1 MNILIAG
8 DGKVG
13 AMLTRQLSAEGHDI
27 TLIDNDADVLE
38 NSIEQ
43 YDVMSVVGN
52 CASMET
58 LRAADVRK
66 ADLLITATS
75 SDETNLLCCMTAHGM
90 NPNLHTIARI
100 RTPEYSESVYAMREM
115 FALSMTVNPEKT
127 AAMEID
133 HLLKYPGFLRRE
145 TFAQGLV
152 EIVEIR
158 IGEKLRKLHGRPLYR
173 LGSIVRCQ
181 VLVCAVTRRGE
192 TVIPSGDFILE
203 EGDRIFVTA
212 SSLNLSI
219 LMKNLGLVTRPVRN
233 AVIIGAGRLSYYL
246 TNRLLKEGIS
256 VKIIDINEERC
267 VKMAEAIPR
276 ACVVRGDASVH
287 NTLLK
292 EGVGES
298 DAMINLTGMDELNIV
313 LGLYGTSNHVPRVIT
328 KVGHT
333 DSTQILGNLQVGSIV
348 SPKELCCTAIVRY
361 VRAMQNQ
368 MGAAES
374 IHSFAD
380 GQAEALEFVV
390 TEETRHRG
398 EKLMDVSMKKN
409 VLVASIARKQQI
421 IFPKGDSYFE
431 VGDRLVI
438 ISTGK
443 RAIHQLN
450 DIFAD

>member
-1 MNILIAG
+1 
-8 DGKVG
+8 
-13 AMLTRQLSAEGHDI
+13 
-27 TLIDNDADVLE
+27 
-38 NSIEQ
+38 
-43 YDVMSVVGN
+43 
-52 CASMET
+52 
-58 LRAADVRK
+58 
-66 ADLLITATS
+66 
-75 SDETNLLCCMTAHGM
+75 
-90 NPNLHTIARI
+90 
-100 RTPEYSESVYAMREM
+100 
-115 FALSMTVNPEKT
+115 
-127 AAMEID
+127 
-133 HLLKYPGFLRRE
+133 
-145 TFAQGLV
+145 
-152 EIVEIR
+152 
-158 IGEKLRKLHGRPLYR
+158 
-173 LGSIVRCQ
+173 
-181 VLVCAVTRRGE
+181 
-192 TVIPSGDFILE
+192 
-203 EGDRIFVTA
+203 
-212 SSLNLSI
+212 
-219 LMKNLGLVTRPVRN
+219 MKNLGLVTRPVRN

-368 MGAAES
+368 VGAAES

>member
-13 AMLTRQLSAEGHDI
+13 AMLTRQLSAEGHNI

-152 EIVEIR
+152 EIV
-158 IGEKLRKLHGRPLYR
+158 
-173 LGSIVRCQ
+173 
-181 VLVCAVTRRGE
+181 
-192 TVIPSGDFILE
+192 
-203 EGDRIFVTA
+203 
-212 SSLNLSI
+212 
-219 LMKNLGLVTRPVRN
+219 
-233 AVIIGAGRLSYYL
+233 
-246 TNRLLKEGIS
+246 
-256 VKIIDINEERC
+256 
-267 VKMAEAIPR
+267 
-276 ACVVRGDASVH
+276 
-287 NTLLK
+287 
-292 EGVGES
+292 
-298 DAMINLTGMDELNIV
+298 
-313 LGLYGTSNHVPRVIT
+313 
-328 KVGHT
+328 
-333 DSTQILGNLQVGSIV
+333 
-348 SPKELCCTAIVRY
+348 
-361 VRAMQNQ
+361 
-368 MGAAES
+368 
-374 IHSFAD
+374 
-380 GQAEALEFVV
+380 
-390 TEETRHRG
+390 
-398 EKLMDVSMKKN
+398 
-409 VLVASIARKQQI
+409 
-421 IFPKGDSYFE
+421 
-431 VGDRLVI
+431 
-438 ISTGK
+438 
-443 RAIHQLN
+443 
-450 DIFAD
+450 